1 MKLNMNC
8 ILCNIRQVLTVTAF
22 TKSSPQEQQQA
33 MREVLSY
40 LATTEY
46 NRSNPEVIR
55 GTWEIITKHL
65 QDRDPYRKIK
75 TFYNKKLLA
84 LLPAMQQ
91 QIAEAPEP
99 FFAALKM
106 AVAANLIDFA
116 ASAEID
122 DSLLLNRLRQARTE
136 IFAIDDSPSLYSRLA
151 QARSL
156 LYLGDN
162 CGEIVVDRLFIEQ
175 IKKEFPQLQ
184 VYFGVRG
191 EPIVNDVTLAD
202 AAMIKMEQVAT
213 VLSNGDGSLGT
224 VLERTSEQFKQVFQD
239 ADVVIAKGQ
248 GNYESLSETKH
259 RSLFFLFMAKC
270 EVVATAAGVSRQAIL
285 CQEHHAI

>member
-22 TKSSPQEQQQA
+22 AHSSSEKQEQVI
-33 MREVLSY
+33 RDVLGY

-55 GTWEIITKHL
+55 GTWEIITRYL
-65 QDRDPYRKIK
+65 EDRDPYRKIK
-75 TFYNKKLLA
+75 VFYNEKLLA
-84 LLPAMQQ
+84 LVPALRR
-91 QIAEAPEP
+91 QIAEAPDP
-99 FFAALKM
+99 FSAALKM

-116 ASAEID
+116 ATAAID
-122 DSLLLNRLRQARTE
+122 DQLLLNRLKQARTE
-136 IFAIDDSPSLYSRLA
+136 VFAVDDSQSLYSQLGP
-151 QARSL
+151 ARSL

-162 CGEIVVDRLFIEQ
+162 CGEIVVDKLFIEQ
-175 IKKEFPQLQ
+175 IKKEFPRLQ

-191 EPIVNDVTLAD
+191 QAIVNDVTLAD

-213 VLSNGDGSLGT
+213 VIDNGDGSLGT
-224 VLERTSEQFKQVFQD
+224 VMERTSEQFKQIFHK

-248 GNYESLSETKH
+248 GNYESLSETK
-259 RSLFFLFMAKC
+259 RLSLFFLFMAKC
-270 EVVATAAGVSRQAIL
+270 DTVANAAGVSRQSIL
-285 CQEHHAI
+285 CQEHHPG